1 MPGMIDNERF
11 RKLLLSLPGKAIEI
25 LYDRYYSNLIK
36 TARFLTRDEKVA
48 EDIVQE
54 TFVHVWEN
62 HKKLGQYHNNSILS
76 YLIRVVKNKAIA
88 HFRDAIRHNK
98 HSVEYRNGAVVDNAH
113 PSIEMRIIR
122 LEIDNEIRQLIATFP
137 ARERE
142 CLLLK
147 MDEELSVR
155 QIAERL
161 QVSDKAVERSL
172 TSANKRFRRYWR
184 AKK

>member
-1 MPGMIDNERF
+1 MPGSIDNERF

-25 LYDRYYSNLIK
+25 LYDQYYNTLIRI
-36 TARFLTRDEKVA
+36 ARFLARDEKVA

-54 TFVHVWEN
+54 TFLHVWEN
-62 HKKLGQYHNNSILS
+62 YKKLGQYHHQSILS
-76 YLIRVVKNKAIA
+76 YLIKVVKNKAIA
-88 HFRDAIRHNK
+88 HFRNTIRHNQ
-98 HSVEYRNGAVVDNAH
+98 HSVEYFNGAVVDNAH
-113 PSIEMRIIR
+113 PSIETRIIR
-122 LEIDNEIRQLIATFP
+122 LEINHEIRQLIATFP
-137 ARERE
+137 KRERE

-172 TSANKRFRRYWR
+172 TSANKRFRKYWR
-184 AKK
+184 SKK